1 MMRFCVVVLLLV
13 LSNQAFASPKC
24 EKALS
29 LKVGDT
35 VPCAEGVLFPP
46 GWALEATRLKTIRLP
61 ELENELALLKKT
73 TAATMDSLALELE
86 LERRHSRNQSDLL
99 DRALGIAKPD
109 PWWKHPGLWVAVGV
123 VVGASTTVAVTYA
136 VNSR

>member
-1 MMRFCVVVLLLV
+1 MRFFIVCLV
-13 LSNQAFASPKC
+13 LVFSNQAFASPKC

-29 LKVGDT
+29 LKIGDT

-46 GWALEATRLKTIRLP
+46 GWALEATRLKTVRVP
-61 ELENELALLKKT
+61 ELENELTLLKRT
-73 TAATMDSLALELE
+73 TTITIESLTLELE

-99 DRALGIAKPD
+99 DRAIGIAKPD

-136 VNSR
+136 VNSD